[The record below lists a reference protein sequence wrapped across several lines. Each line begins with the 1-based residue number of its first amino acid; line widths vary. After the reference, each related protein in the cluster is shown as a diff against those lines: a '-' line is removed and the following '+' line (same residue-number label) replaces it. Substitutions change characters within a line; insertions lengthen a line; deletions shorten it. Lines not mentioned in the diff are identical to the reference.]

1 MVRDGFSE
9 ELLEQTPGCGE
20 GAGLG
25 APRGQRVVP
34 RGSACEG
41 RQVSPQ
47 RLCCPQLPYPVEQ
60 RAFPYNIP
68 LGYLQALACVFC
80 DEAKYF
86 ILNSV

>member
-1 MVRDGFSE
+1 MKLDGQRR
-9 ELLEQTPGCGE
+9 LLRGAVGTDAWMRRRSGSRSAE
-20 GAGLG
+20 GAAGVKAG
-25 APRGQRVVP
+25 RSAHRGCAV
-34 RGSACEG
+34 
-41 RQVSPQ
+41 
-47 RLCCPQLPYPVEQ
+47 PQLPYPVEQ